1 MLNHFIVFLLTSLLT
16 CLQPSTTERALEHL
30 LCSKTQGSLE
40 LHARPLVIT
49 TLSFFSPC
57 LHTFTFLPLW
67 ATEKFLTQHST
78 KASLK
83 GSTDG
88 KQAPKCSFNPHIAD
102 VRK

>member
-1 MLNHFIVFLLTSLLT
+1 M
-16 CLQPSTTERALEHL
+16 ERALEHL

-49 TLSFFSPC
+49 ALSFFSPC
-57 LHTFTFLPLW
+57 LHTFTFHSSLGNREV
-67 ATEKFLTQHST
+67 AHTAKHST